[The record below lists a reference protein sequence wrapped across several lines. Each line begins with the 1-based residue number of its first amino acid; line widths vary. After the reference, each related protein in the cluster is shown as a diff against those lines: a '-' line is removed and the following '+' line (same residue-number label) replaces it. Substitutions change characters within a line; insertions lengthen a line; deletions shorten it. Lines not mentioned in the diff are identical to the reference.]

1 MKKRLHHLDA
11 VSFIAKL
18 FRDILIL
25 FTTALEK
32 NHDGMYCYAAI
43 KILGN
48 ESMLPLQRLLRKNR
62 RIR

>member
-1 MKKRLHHLDA
+1 MKKRLHHVDA

-18 FRDILIL
+18 FELSSFFSQL
-25 FTTALEK
+25 ALEK
-32 NHDGMYCYAAI
+32 NHDGMYHYAVI
-43 KILGN
+43 KILGT